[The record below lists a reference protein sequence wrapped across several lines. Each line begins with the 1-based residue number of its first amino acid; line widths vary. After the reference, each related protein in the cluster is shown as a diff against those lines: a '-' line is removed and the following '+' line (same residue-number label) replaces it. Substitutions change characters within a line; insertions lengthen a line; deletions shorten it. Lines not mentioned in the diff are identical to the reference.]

1 MSTFADTV
9 IEPAKESV
17 GYSLATSLS
26 TDDYQ
31 EQKLIAETIL
41 VGITYFLLNKYFES
55 FFEGLGFNEMAKKH
69 GKTVQKLL
77 RAIRKKKGI
86 DKTIGEAKTIL
97 NQSGTKIEYDET
109 EKLAHMQAIE
119 ALSDLL
125 YENGASREQ
134 ANNVAKNLSNN
145 IKEALMESSN
155 NQDIKGE

>member
-69 GKTVQKLL
+69 GKTVQELL